1 MHFTGHEG
9 GSGWLV
15 VTSSRN
21 CERMAEDTVQEEET
35 DFQKTLALI
44 GGKER
49 VYLVSD
55 PRCSK
60 DADENGA
67 GILQEFIRDI
77 FPGGSSNSTLQPRF
91 SPPRGHGDVARAN
104 RPSGNDISLTAR
116 PKNTDK
122 SGPASEG
129 TDGEK
134 PSTCNGSVQRT
145 ALRRASA
152 HSSKRTIDSPVII
165 FLFRETYLSKS
176 SNHVCLKEILKD
188 VKARTRRARIARPA
202 LIGLISTKEES
213 AETQR
218 YAQLL
223 ERLLRCVFHKH
234 SPETVWVGRY
244 IPNTEA
250 NMLSIK
256 RNACKVIHSSQT
268 AGVKTSQV

>member
-21 CERMAEDTVQEEET
+21 CERMAESVEDTVHEEEA

-49 VYLVSD
+49 IYLVSD

-60 DADENGA
+60 DENGA

-77 FPGGSSNSTLQPRF
+77 FPGGSSNITLQPRF
-91 SPPRGHGDVARAN
+91 SPPRGHGDAAGAN

-116 PKNTDK
+116 PKNTDE
-122 SGPASEG
+122 SSPASEG
-129 TDGEK
+129 MDGEK
-134 PSTCNGSVQRT
+134 PSTCNGSVQRNV
-145 ALRRASA
+145 LRRASA

-188 VKARTRRARIARPA
+188 VKARTRRARPA
-202 LIGLISTKEES
+202 LIGLISTEEES

-234 SPETVWVGRY
+234 SPQTVWVGRY

-256 RNACKVIHSSQT
+256 RNACKVIRSSQT

>member
-1 MHFTGHEG
+1 MARRD
-9 GSGWLV
+9 
-15 VTSSRN
+15 SRN
-21 CERMAEDTVQEEET
+21 SERMAESLEDTVQEEET
-35 DFQKTLALI
+35 DFQKILALI

-49 VYLVSD
+49 IYLVSD

-77 FPGGSSNSTLQPRF
+77 FPGGSSNGTLQTRF
-91 SPPRGHGDVARAN
+91 SPTRGHGDAAGAD
-104 RPSGNDISLTAR
+104 RPSVNDIALTAR
-116 PKNTDK
+116 PKDSDK
-122 SGPASEG
+122 SNPATEG
-129 TDGEK
+129 MDGEK
-134 PSTCNGSVQRT
+134 PSTCNGSVQRI
-145 ALRRASA
+145 ALMRASA

-176 SNHVCLKEILKD
+176 PNHVCLKEILKD
-188 VKARTRRARIARPA
+188 VKARTRRARIAQPA

-223 ERLLRCVFHKH
+223 ERLLRSVFHKH

-250 NMLSIK
+250 DMLSIK

-268 AGVKTSQV
+268 AGVKTS